1 MARGE
6 RQAHARR
13 AVRTV
18 PRRAAFLVTMACL
31 ALVAGCGLLPAAP
44 GTLDSAGQSCGTG
57 SGPMTFAIGSDDI
70 GWLTPII
77 DHWNSEHKGQ
87 PSDQVTPLYLQ
98 QTSNGQLAQLV
109 ANLQARNCQ
118 FDVIDM
124 DVVWTAMFASN
135 GWIIP
140 IQEAAGG
147 KDFSTSGFL
156 QPAVETAT
164 YDGTLYAVPDYTNA
178 DLLYYRTDLV
188 KKPPATWGQL
198 AADAQ
203 RLSRADHLD
212 GYAATLAP
220 YEGLTVNFTE
230 AQQSKGSSF
239 LTPDGST
246 VTVNSQQATA
256 ALEFLVNGIKAGW
269 ISPKDRTYEETQAQ
283 NAFLAGKFVFLNMW
297 PDVYTAA
304 TTAGPGNKVYG
315 KVGVTVLPG
324 PSSLGG
330 ANLAISAYS
339 SHKQEALAFI
349 QYLTDEQNERSMF
362 IQGGFPP
369 VRTELYDDREQL
381 ASYPQSYQHL
391 MPVLQKAINNANPRP
406 AVTTYEQASQAI
418 FGQVEQAL
426 QGHESPRQAIATMT
440 GNLALEGGG

>member
-1 MARGE
+1 MARSGCG
-6 RQAHARR
+6 AHARR
-13 AVRTV
+13 AARTV
-18 PRRAAFLVTMACL
+18 PRRVAFLATTACL

-44 GTLDSAGQSCGTG
+44 GTLDSAGQSCG
-57 SGPMTFAIGSDDI
+57 SSSAITFAIGPDDI
-70 GWLTPII
+70 SWLQPII
-77 DHWNSEHKGQ
+77 ARWNKGN
-87 PSDQVTPLYLQ
+87 PSDQVTTLYLP
-98 QTSNGQLAQLV
+98 QTSNGQLATLV
-109 ANLQARNCQ
+109 ANLQAHSCQ
-118 FDVIDM
+118 YDVIDM

-135 GWIIP
+135 HWIIP
-140 IQEAAGG
+140 LN
-147 KDFSTSGFL
+147 FNTSGFL
-156 QPAVETAT
+156 TPAVNTAM
-164 YDGTLYAVPDYTNA
+164 YEGQLYAVPDYTNA

-188 KKPPATWGQL
+188 KKPPTTWGQL

-203 RLSRADHLD
+203 PLSRADHLD

-239 LTPDGST
+239 LTPNGST

-269 ISPKDRTYEETQAQ
+269 IPPRDRTYEETQAQ

-324 PSSLGG
+324 PSALGG

-339 SHKQEALAFI
+339 RHPTEALDFI
-349 QYLTDEQNERSMF
+349 KFLTDAQNEQVMF
-362 IQGGFPP
+362 TKGGFPP
-369 VRTELYDDREQL
+369 VLTELYDD
-381 ASYPQSYQHL
+381 
-391 MPVLQKAINNANPRP
+391 PVLRARYPDLKWVLEAINHAQPRP

-418 FGQVEQAL
+418 FGQTEQAL
-426 QGHESPRQAIATMT
+426 QLRETPQKAIKNMT
-440 GNLALEGGG
+440 RNLAQLIGGG